1 MDQNIPAGAIPADQF
16 EAANAGHDQMPEGAI
31 PADQFEAQQAE
42 PQQDA
47 SSIGDTAKAGLEG
60 VASSILPF
68 GVSQGV
74 EQLYGGAKP
83 EDILKRQEEHPIA
96 HGVGQVAGLFV
107 PQGMLAKGM
116 TAAGEAAQGI
126 AGLSKATTWGA
137 KVGSAVVQQAAEM
150 AVLQGSDETAKM
162 LMKDPNTS
170 TESAMANIGL
180 AAALGGG
187 TGAFF
192 TGAVSPLWNATIGS
206 KLETGLKAEIASKGG
221 IEGANDVTAQTI
233 EQQTGI
239 PMPDVLKAKANGQTF
254 LGNMAED
261 AMTNDTIMGRK
272 NLKVVDAY
280 HDQLRDAA
288 VHTLAGEGYKPVEEN
303 LYKSAEDVGSHVIS
317 DIKAER
323 VNQDKIFGDINKDFE
338 KTKFDIDNQRQ
349 MQDDLAKL
357 VLDKGLN
364 KGESDE
370 AMKLVQ
376 KTMDNLGKKDS
387 ALDIKQAITNL
398 RDAHPYGKETFNVAK
413 DIRDIYGKALDR
425 ARITNIE
432 AAGGSLE
439 EVAAKKATY
448 QEARQQYSG
457 LMGRLEDLGTQLRL
471 GNFEGP
477 GGFQRAFE
485 EKLGRDSKGL
495 MKAMSGD
502 THVEA
507 LEALKAVS
515 PKAYDAV
522 RQFQINKVLSGAM
535 KDGSL
540 DIAKLSAKMKD
551 MQPQMR
557 DFIAS
562 PEQQMRLQG
571 IADASKVA
579 TIHPSYTKK
588 LGDSIVHQA
597 STPLALMAAM
607 LGHSGAAILTK
618 LTDLGYKEGKDG
630 LKLAL
635 VKLLSSKQPVSAEGF
650 HSMVQLFNN
659 AYKGQAM
666 MNAAAQSLFG
676 SKAAV
681 VEARHMPNQDDR
693 DKLQRAVDKIQ
704 SNPNQLVQ
712 NEGGA
717 VGHYLNDHQQAL
729 SQATARQV
737 QYLSTVKPQPFKPSA
752 LEKEIPPSKA
762 QISRYNRALDIATNP
777 MVVMQHLKDGTIVA
791 TDIQDLKGMYPA
803 LYNDM
808 AQKVTNQMATV
819 HAGDI
824 EIPYTT
830 KLGLTLFLGSP
841 VDSTMAPQS
850 IMSAQTA
857 LQRQAQK
864 TQQEQQ
870 QQPQKSGAKRGTS
883 TLGKSNNQYMTP
895 DQASEA
901 DNTKRD

>member
-1 MDQNIPAGAIPADQF
+1 MDDIGFVPDQAAPTAPAAQPN
-16 EAANAGHDQMPEGAI
+16 NAHAELGFVPDAE
-31 PADQFEAQQAE
+31 EQA
-42 PQQDA
+42 PQQ

-60 VASSILPF
+60 AASSILPF
-68 GVSQGV
+68 GVSQGM

-83 EDILKRQEEHPIA
+83 EDILKRQQEHPIA
-96 HGVGQVAGLFV
+96 HGVGQVAGLLAPV
-107 PQGMLAKGM
+107 SPLAKGM
-116 TAAGEAAQGI
+116 SMVGEAAQGA
-126 AGLSKATTWGA
+126 AGLAKATTWGA
-137 KVGSAVVQQAAEM
+137 KVGSAAVQQAAEM

-162 LMKDPNTS
+162 LLKDPNTS

-192 TGAVSPLWNATIGS
+192 TGAVSPLWKATIGS
-206 KLETGLKAEIASKGG
+206 KLEAGLKAEIASKGG
-221 IEGANDVTAQTI
+221 IEGVNDVTAQTI

-239 PMPDVLKAKANGQTF
+239 PMPEVLKAKANGQPF
-254 LGNMAED
+254 LGSMAED
-261 AMTNDTIMGRK
+261 AMTNDTISGRRA
-272 NLKVVDAY
+272 LKEVNNY
-280 HDQLRDAA
+280 HEQLRDSA
-288 VHTLAGEGYKPVEEN
+288 VHTLAGDGYKPVEED
-303 LYKSAEDVGSHVIS
+303 LRKSAEDVGSHVI
-317 DIKAER
+317 DDVKAER

-338 KTKFDIDNQRQ
+338 KTKFDLDNQRQ
-349 MQDDLAKL
+349 TQDDLAKL
-357 VLDKGLN
+357 VLEKGLN

-376 KTMDNLGKKDS
+376 KTMDNLGKKES

-398 RDAHPYGKETFNVAK
+398 RDAHPYGKETFAVAK
-413 DIRDIYGKALDR
+413 DVRDIYGKALDR
-425 ARITNIE
+425 ARISNIE
-432 AAGGSLE
+432 GSGGSLE
-439 EVAAKKATY
+439 EIATKKATY
-448 QEARQQYSG
+448 QEARQQYAG
-457 LMGRLEDLGTQLRL
+457 LMNKLEDLGTQLKI
-471 GNFEGP
+471 GKFEGP

-485 EKLGRDSKGL
+485 DKLGRDSKGL

-502 THVEA
+502 LHVES
-507 LEALKAVS
+507 LDALKAVS

-522 RQFQINKVLSGAM
+522 RQYQVNKVLSGAM

-588 LGDSIVHQA
+588 LGEGIVGTA
-597 STPLALMAAM
+597 TTPLAMMAM
-607 LGHSGAAILTK
+607 LMGHGYAAIGAK
-618 LTDLGYKEGKDG
+618 LSDLGYKEAKDG
-630 LKLAL
+630 VKLAL
-635 VKLLSSKQPVSAEGF
+635 VKFLSSKQPVSGEGF

-659 AYKGQAM
+659 AYKGQAI
-666 MNAAAQSLFG
+666 MNVAAQNLFG
-676 SKAAV
+676 SKGSV
-681 VEARHMPNQDDR
+681 VEARNMPNQDDR
-693 DKLQRAVDKIQ
+693 DKLEKAVDKIQ
-704 SNPNQLVQ
+704 ANPNQLVQ

-791 TDIQDLKGMYPA
+791 TDIQDLQGMYPA
-803 LYNDM
+803 LYQNM
-808 AQKVTNQMATV
+808 AQKVTSQMATV
-819 HAGDI
+819 HAGDM

-830 KLGLTLFLGSP
+830 RLGLTLFLGSP

-850 IMSAQTA
+850 IISAQA
-857 LQRQAQK
+857 AMQNAAQK

-895 DQASEA
+895 DQASES